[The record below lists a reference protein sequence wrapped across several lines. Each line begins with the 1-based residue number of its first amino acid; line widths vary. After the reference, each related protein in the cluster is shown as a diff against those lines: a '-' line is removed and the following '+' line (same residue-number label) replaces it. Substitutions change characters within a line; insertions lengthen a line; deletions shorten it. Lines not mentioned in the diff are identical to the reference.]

1 VASGA
6 VARINN
12 SAGSVR
18 PVVQAAANMVMSN
31 VPGISSIG
39 GTRASATDPGGHPS
53 GLAVD
58 YMTSPAVGDAVVAFH
73 IAHWDELDVE
83 YLIWQQRMLSSPNGS
98 WKQMANRGSAT
109 ANHMDHVHV
118 NHRG

>member
-1 VASGA
+1 V

-12 SAGSVR
+12 SAGDVK
-18 PVVQAAANMVMSN
+18 PIVQAAANMVMSN

-39 GTRASATDPGGHPS
+39 GTRASAADPSGHPS

-58 YMTSPAVGDAVVAFH
+58 YMTSPAVGDAVVAYH
-73 IAHWDELDVE
+73 IAHWDDLGVK
-83 YLIWQQRMLSSPNGS
+83 YLIWQQRMLSAPNGS
-98 WKQMANRGSAT
+98 WTQMENRGSPT